1 MTWIARLG
9 AVLALLLSACGGEP
23 QRELRLLS
31 GEQRQELASSHM
43 AAAVLA
49 RAGFEV
55 SISQANLGQSWQR
68 LWAGEADASLSIWMP
83 EASSPFV
90 ERFFVRLHDL
100 GPNYLGP
107 RLDEVDWP
115 MGDRPHTLARR
126 ALEQSA
132 PEALEILAGLRWQQA
147 DLEWVL
153 AEWQQSGDWELAAKA
168 WLAQR
173 QRPAL
178 SASHE

>member
-23 QRELRLLS
+23 QREIRLLS
-31 GEQRQELASSHM
+31 GEQYQELASSHM
-43 AAAVLA
+43 AAAVLE

-55 SISQANLGQSWQR
+55 SISRANLGQSWQR

-90 ERFFVRLHDL
+90 ARFFERLHDL

-107 RLDEVDWP
+107 RLEEGDWP
-115 MGDRPHTLARR
+115 EGDRPHTLARR
-126 ALEQSA
+126 ALERSA
-132 PEALEILAGLRWQQA
+132 PEALALLAAMRWQQE

-153 AEWQQSGDWELAAKA
+153 VEWQQGGDWELAAKG

-173 QRPAL
+173 QLPVL
-178 SASHE
+178 PTE

>member
-1 MTWIARLG
+1 MSRTTRWGL
-9 AVLALLLSACGGEP
+9 VLALLLGGCGGEVR
-23 QRELRLLS
+23 QEVRLLS

-43 AAAVLA
+43 AAVVLEQ
-49 RAGFEV
+49 AGVEV

-68 LWAGEADASLSIWMP
+68 LWAGEADVSLSIWMP

-90 ERFFVRLHDL
+90 ERFFERLHDL

-115 MGDRPHTLARR
+115 AGDRPHTLARR
-126 ALEQSA
+126 ALERSA
-132 PEALEILAGLRWQQA
+132 PEALEILAGLRWQQE

-153 AEWQQSGDWELAAKA
+153 AEWEAGGDPKQAAEA
-168 WLAQR
+168 WLAR
-173 QRPAL
+173 K
-178 SASHE
+178 EGTD